1 MIINENLYSLEAER
15 SVIGGMILDPSL
27 FVGVSEILSKDD
39 FFRPEHQYIF
49 SSMIAVCDSCDPL
62 DIVTVSERLNLDGL
76 LEDAGGIPYL
86 IEISDSTPSASN
98 TLSYAEIVR
107 ERSIV
112 RRLAYA
118 AGDISSMAHNR
129 EGKTSAELIESA
141 GASISALSDLG
152 KKSLDFHHIKD
163 VATQAVDK
171 IDQLYNS
178 DGGLSGISTGLDD
191 LDEITSGLHNTD
203 LIILAG
209 RPGMGKSALAV
220 NIAEHVA
227 IVEKKP
233 VVIFSLEMPAIQI
246 MNRMLA
252 SQGRVNQGR
261 IKTGKLEDSD
271 WSKLMLATKKVMSA
285 NILINDSAG
294 ISPQEMRSKLRKAEK
309 EHGQIG
315 LIVVD
320 YLQLMQ
326 IQDYKQGRVNEIS
339 EISRSLKAMAK
350 EFNCPLIALSQL
362 NRGVENRDNKRPK
375 TSDLRE
381 SGAIEQDAD
390 IITFVYRD
398 EVYHEDSPHKGI
410 AEIIIGKH
418 RNGELGTV
426 RTSFQG
432 QYSRFENLSPES
444 YRDSQGGY

>member
-1 MIINENLYSLEAER
+1 MIINENLYSLDAER
-15 SVIGGMILDPSL
+15 SAIGGIILDPSL
-27 FVGVSEILSKDD
+27 FVGVSDILSTDD
-39 FFRPEHQYIF
+39 FFRPEHQHIF

-76 LEDAGGIPYL
+76 LDDAGGIPYL

-178 DGGLSGISTGLDD
+178 DGGISGISTGLDD

-294 ISPQEMRSKLRKAEK
+294 ISPQEMRGKLRKAEK

-398 EVYHEDSPHKGI
+398 EVYHEDSTSKGI